1 MFTGD
6 DRWGKEK
13 AVALTYAQ
21 TASLMVFI
29 VAYGLAL
36 TRKVKLAYIATAG
49 AGLLIALGVVPWRI
63 ALLELIDADVL
74 AIYAGFL
81 LVSSAFSESGVPAL
95 LAVNILR
102 RVHREKYALLILCGI
117 TALVSAFMHNVGAVL
132 IMAPVA
138 IELAKLTRSNLFPYL
153 VGLAI
158 SSNAVTTVTM
168 VADPPALILAV
179 DMGMDFFDFFWYQG
193 RPGLGTLSLAGVSL
207 AVLWLLVPFRH
218 LNARFDLPPA
228 PLRVRYGATILFG
241 GGVVALAF
249 APQLGV
255 RIGLIGLAVGLLALL
270 LEGRRA
276 GALLREFDW
285 DSFLFITGTFVLAG
299 ALETTGLLGRLAELI
314 GASGLRTPAALTAF
328 FVWISV
334 AASAVV
340 DNVPYTILMIP
351 VVRMVAAQV
360 GTSALPLLYG
370 MVVGTGSGGNITP
383 VGATAN
389 VFACGILEKQG
400 CTVRTVDF
408 MKLSVPF
415 TLIAVAAIHLLIW
428 LVWV

>member
-1 MFTGD
+1 M
-6 DRWGKEK
+6 
-13 AVALTYAQ
+13 AYAQ
-21 TASLMVFI
+21 VVSLVVFI
-29 VAYGLAL
+29 IAYALAL
-36 TRKVKLAYIATAG
+36 TRKVKLAYIALAG
-49 AGLLIALGVVPWRI
+49 AGVLIALDVVPWRI
-63 ALLELIDADVL
+63 ALFELIDLDVL

-81 LVSSAFSESGVPAL
+81 LVSSAFSESGVPRV
-95 LAVNILR
+95 LAVNVLR
-102 RVHREKYALLILCGI
+102 HVHSEKYALLILCSI

-138 IELAKLTRSNLFPYL
+138 IELARITRSNLFPYL

-168 VADPPALILAV
+168 VADPPALILAM
-179 DMGMDFFDFFWYQG
+179 DMGMGFFDFFWYQG
-193 RPGLGTLSLAGVSL
+193 RPGLGTLSIAGV
-207 AVLWLLVPFRH
+207 AVALLWLLVPFRH
-218 LNARFDLPPA
+218 LNARFDLPSA
-228 PLRVRYGATILFG
+228 PPRARYGAALLFG

-249 APQLGV
+249 APQLGI

-270 LEGRRA
+270 LEARRA
-276 GALLREFDW
+276 GDLLREFDW
-285 DSFLFITGTFVLAG
+285 DSFLFITGTFVLVG
-299 ALETTGLLGRLAELI
+299 SLETTGLLERLAGLI
-314 GASGLRTPAALTAF
+314 GASGLRSPAALTGF

-360 GTSALPLLYG
+360 GISAIPLLYG

-400 CTVRTVDF
+400 YTVRTLDF

-415 TLIAVAAIHLLIW
+415 TLITVAAIHLLLW
-428 LVWV
+428 LVWL

>member
-1 MFTGD
+1 M
-6 DRWGKEK
+6 
-13 AVALTYAQ
+13 TYAQ
-21 TASLMVFI
+21 TAALAIFA

-36 TRKVKLAYIATAG
+36 ARKVKLATIAVVGAG
-49 AGLLIALGVVPWRI
+49 ALIALGVVPWRV
-63 ALLELIDADVL
+63 ALFELIDFDVL
-74 AIYAGFL
+74 AIYGGFL
-81 LVSSAFSESGVPAL
+81 LVSSAFSESGIPRL
-95 LAVNILR
+95 LAINILR
-102 RVHREKYALLILCGI
+102 RVHREKYALVILCSI

-138 IELAKLTRSNLFPYL
+138 IELARITRTSLFPYL

-168 VADPPALILAV
+168 VADPPALILAL
-179 DMGMDFFDFFWYQG
+179 DMGMQFFDFFWYQG
-193 RPGLGTLSLAGVSL
+193 RPGLGTLSIAGVGM
-207 AVLWLLVPFRH
+207 ALLFLLIPFRH
-218 LNARFDLPPA
+218 LNARFDLPSDP
-228 PLRVRYGATILFG
+228 PPVRYGAALLFG
-241 GGVVALAF
+241 GGVIALAL
-249 APQLGV
+249 APYLGI
-255 RIGLIGLAVGLLALL
+255 RIGLIGLAVGGLALL
-270 LEGRRA
+270 LESRRA
-276 GALLREFDW
+276 GAMLREFDW
-285 DSFLFITGTFVLAG
+285 DSFLFITGTFVLVG
-299 ALETTGLLGRLAELI
+299 ALETTGLLERLAAII
-314 GASGLRTPAALTAF
+314 GASGLRSPAALTGF

-360 GTSALPLLYG
+360 GVSALPLLYA

-400 CTVRTVDF
+400 HRVRTLDF

-415 TLIAVAAIHLLIW
+415 TLIAVATIHLLIW
-428 LVWV
+428 LVWL